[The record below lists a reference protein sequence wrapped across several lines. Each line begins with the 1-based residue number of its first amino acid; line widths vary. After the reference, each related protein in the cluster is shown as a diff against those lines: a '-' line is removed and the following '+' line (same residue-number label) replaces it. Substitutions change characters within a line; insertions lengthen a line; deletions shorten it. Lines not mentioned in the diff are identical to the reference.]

1 MSYDSMSDPPPL
13 RVMLVDDSKTMRS
26 VQRTMLTQ
34 LGIEDVEEAGD
45 GQDALSKIGA
55 FRPDLVLVDWNMP
68 IMDGLQFVRQ
78 ARSRGYAMPIIMVTT
93 ESEKSKV
100 ISAIRAGVDNYVVKP
115 FTAEVLSARIEE
127 TMRKTRAA

>member
-1 MSYDSMSDPPPL
+1 MFAENPI
-13 RVMLVDDSKTMRS
+13 RVMLIDDSRTMRS
-26 VQRTMLTQ
+26 IQRTMLTQ
-34 LGIEDVEEAGD
+34 LGVEEIEEAED

-68 IMDGLQFVRQ
+68 VMDGLAFVKQ

-100 ISAIRAGVDNYVVKP
+100 LAAIRAGVTNYVVKP
-115 FTAEVLSARIEE
+115 FTPEALAERIRE
-127 TMRKTRAA
+127 TVSKVGTKD

>member
-1 MSYDSMSDPPPL
+1 MFAENPI
-13 RVMLVDDSKTMRS
+13 RVMLIDDSRTMRS
-26 VQRTMLTQ
+26 IQRTMLTQ
-34 LGIEDVEEAGD
+34 LGVEEIEEAED

-68 IMDGLQFVRQ
+68 VMDGLAFVKQ

-100 ISAIRAGVDNYVVKP
+100 LAAIRAGVTNYVVKP
-115 FTAEVLSARIEE
+115 FTTEALAERIRE
-127 TMRKTRAA
+127 TVSKVGTKG

>member
-1 MSYDSMSDPPPL
+1 MFAENPI
-13 RVMLVDDSKTMRS
+13 RVMLIDDSRTMRS
-26 VQRTMLTQ
+26 IQRTMLTQ
-34 LGIEDVEEAGD
+34 LGVEEIEEAED

-68 IMDGLQFVRQ
+68 VMDGLAFVKQ

-100 ISAIRAGVDNYVVKP
+100 LAAIRAGVTNYVVKP
-115 FTAEVLSARIEE
+115 FTPEALAERIRE
-127 TMRKTRAA
+127 TVSKVGTKG